1 LNDRDDSLNDSLQK
15 IEKTPPGQL
24 VGLQSVNAKVGYRQY
39 QSWIKYR
46 TRSYKKMEMK
56 MKKKKK
62 KRDINTLRYERLHI
76 REDPSSAY
84 AKLSQSD
91 SKEI

>member
-1 LNDRDDSLNDSLQK
+1 
-15 IEKTPPGQL
+15 
-24 VGLQSVNAKVGYRQY
+24 
-39 QSWIKYR
+39 
-46 TRSYKKMEMK
+46 MEMK